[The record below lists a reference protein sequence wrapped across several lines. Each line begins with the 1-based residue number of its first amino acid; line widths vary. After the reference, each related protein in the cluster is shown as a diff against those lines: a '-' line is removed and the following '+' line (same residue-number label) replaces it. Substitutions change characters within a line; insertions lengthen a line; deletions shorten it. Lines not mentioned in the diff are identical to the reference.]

1 MMVAAPPKIWTLARR
16 LARLRL
22 RKAQDVDGLSAGA
35 SFLRWCATNRCLA
48 WIHRRRSIWQY
59 EHCWPTVLIVK
70 TIWDHSSRLLSQSYY
85 TDNINTCCD
94 IFNAYHLCD
103 IGAVDTAGPDASGS
117 RRGERLCVG
126 RAMRRI

>member
-1 MMVAAPPKIWTLARR
+1 MAYQQVQVSCVG
-16 LARLRL
+16 
-22 RKAQDVDGLSAGA
+22 AQQIGA
-35 SFLRWCATNRCLA
+35 SRGYTGGGAYG
-48 WIHRRRSIWQY
+48 SM
-59 EHCWPTVLIVK
+59 TVLIVK